1 MNNTFLAFFIFI
13 VILFVYIHVTAQWKT
28 SDDLE
33 IYEADYESA
42 SHLQEICSVKQP
54 VVFKFQKEQ
63 TAIAFF
69 ERFQASN
76 FEKHDNIDIRVKD
89 RRDYNHTG
97 IKDKEKDYSVDYVP
111 LSFRSARRLMTTDT
125 TAKYFSEK
133 NHAFLEE
140 SGLDKLTD
148 SMDPLLKPPLSA
160 YTKHD
165 ILLGSPLVNTPLR
178 YRRESHHFI
187 AVTRGK
193 IHVKLCPP
201 KYSKIIPHFK
211 DYENYEFWSP
221 LNIWANEPSQHN
233 RDILQKIKI
242 IEIDVHTGD
251 ILFIPPYWWYSVS
264 FSGDSETTAASFV
277 YDIAMNIVA
286 QSNHWGLYYLQQ
298 NNIKNRPAKTI
309 VFSEDGEAGS
319 SSPLE
324 EVAKNIMNSIPDESD
339 PGILTDESSS
349 RTNKE
354 IVTNAG
360 IYKPAN

>member
-1 MNNTFLAFFIFI
+1 M
-13 VILFVYIHVTAQWKT
+13 
-28 SDDLE
+28 
-33 IYEADYESA
+33 
-42 SHLQEICSVKQP
+42 
-54 VVFKFQKEQ
+54 
-63 TAIAFF
+63 
-69 ERFQASN
+69 
-76 FEKHDNIDIRVKD
+76 
-89 RRDYNHTG
+89 
-97 IKDKEKDYSVDYVP
+97 
-111 LSFRSARRLMTTDT
+111 
-125 TAKYFSEK
+125 
-133 NHAFLEE
+133 
-140 SGLDKLTD
+140 
-148 SMDPLLKPPLSA
+148 
-160 YTKHD
+160 
-165 ILLGSPLVNTPLR
+165 
-178 YRRESHHFI
+178 
-187 AVTRGK
+187 
-193 IHVKLCPP
+193 
-201 KYSKIIPHFK
+201 
-211 DYENYEFWSP
+211 
-221 LNIWANEPSQHN
+221 
-233 RDILQKIKI
+233 QKIKI

-319 SSPLE
+319 SMLSSPLE

>member
-28 SDDLE
+28 SNDLE

-54 VVFKFQKEQ
+54 VVFKFQKEK

-89 RRDYNHTG
+89 RRDYNTQTPLNKT
-97 IKDKEKDYSVDYVP
+97 KDPAVDYVP

-133 NHAFLEE
+133 NHTFLEE
-140 SGLDKLTD
+140 SGLDKLSH
-148 SMDPLLKPPLSA
+148 SMDSLLKPPLSA

-178 YRRESHHFI
+178 YRIESHHFI
-187 AVTRGK
+187 AVTIGK

-201 KYSKIIPHFK
+201 KYSKIIPYFK

-221 LNIWANEPSQHN
+221 LNIWAKEPDQ
-233 RDILQKIKI
+233 DILQKIKFL
-242 IEIDVHTGD
+242 EMDVHTGD

-309 VFSEDGEAGS
+309 VVSEDGEAGS
-319 SSPLE
+319 SSSSSLE
-324 EVAKNIMNSIPDESD
+324 EVAKNIVDSIHSESD

-349 RTNKE
+349 LKNRE